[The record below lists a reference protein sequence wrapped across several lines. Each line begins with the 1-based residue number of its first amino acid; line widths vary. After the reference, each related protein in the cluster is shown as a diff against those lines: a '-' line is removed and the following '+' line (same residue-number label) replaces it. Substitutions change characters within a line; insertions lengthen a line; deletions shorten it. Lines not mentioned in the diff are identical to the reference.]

1 MIWWHPELQNSV
13 FQFRWDFKLSPVLVG
28 VLASSMMR
36 GRERENI
43 TGFVFFGSRRILQAG
58 GFQSFESLF
67 GVFLLL
73 FCPSCLEKETL
84 FLLLQVEKHH
94 PETKNCI
101 LIAATKVTP
110 PGDPKKASLLLQ
122 TQETPPRDKKKTAS
136 LLLQIQE
143 TPPRDQKKNC
153 ILVAANS
160 WNTTQRQK
168 LHSCCCNSRN
178 NTQRLTENYWK
189 LSMWTRSFMHPRRER
204 HWKILQS
211 ELEQQWPVNN
221 IVLMGWHPLHTA
233 LSIGAARIFQPVN
246 HSSHVFVD
254 FVEVYQ
260 NPPYIQ
266 FLEASKFTVHLGS
279 DVYHGSTDW

>member
-1 MIWWHPELQNSV
+1 
-13 FQFRWDFKLSPVLVG
+13 
-28 VLASSMMR
+28 MR

-94 PETKNCI
+94 PTKNCI

-160 WNTTQRQK
+160 
-168 LHSCCCNSRN
+168 
-178 NTQRLTENYWK
+178 
-189 LSMWTRSFMHPRRER
+189 
-204 HWKILQS
+204 
-211 ELEQQWPVNN
+211 
-221 IVLMGWHPLHTA
+221 
-233 LSIGAARIFQPVN
+233 
-246 HSSHVFVD
+246 
-254 FVEVYQ
+254 
-260 NPPYIQ
+260 
-266 FLEASKFTVHLGS
+266 
-279 DVYHGSTDW
+279 